1 MSSTPLRVA
10 IVGAGLMGRWHAA
23 AAARAG
29 GLVVA
34 VVDADPGRAAR
45 LARRHRARVTDLP
58 QLLAGRAVDA
68 VHVCTP
74 LDTHAAVVAAVIDA
88 GLPALVEKPLARDP
102 DETETLLRQA
112 EARRVVLCPVHQF
125 PFQSGARRLLATPSR
140 LGTILHVD
148 YVACSAGGLGRDAQ
162 TLAAIVADIL
172 PHPLSLLRRLLPRPL
187 HALPWQTV
195 RGGPGEFRASAQ
207 AGVTTIGLLVS
218 MGGRPTRNTL
228 RVLGTQATAHL
239 DLFHGFATVEPGDVS
254 RAGKIARP
262 FRHASATL
270 AGAAWNLIGR
280 TARLEP
286 AYPGLRELIREFYR
300 ALRYGG
306 RPPIDGDEI
315 RDVARTRAL
324 LTGGRA

>member
-1 MSSTPLRVA
+1 
-10 IVGAGLMGRWHAA
+10 MGRWHAA

-29 GLVVA
+29 ARVVA
-34 VVDADPGRAAR
+34 VADLDPARAAR
-45 LARRHRARVTDLP
+45 LARRHHARVTDLP
-58 QLLAGRAVDA
+58 QLLTGHGLDA

-74 LDTHAAVVAAVIDA
+74 VDTHAAVVAAVIRA

-102 DETETLLRQA
+102 DETEALLREA

-125 PFQSGARRLLATPSR
+125 PFQSGARRVLAAPAR
-140 LGTILHVD
+140 LGSILHVD
-148 YVACSAGGLGRDAQ
+148 YVACSAGGIGRTAQ
-162 TLAAIVADIL
+162 TLAAIVGDIL
-172 PHPLSLLRRLLPRPL
+172 PHPLSLLRRLLPGPL
-187 HALPWQTV
+187 HALPWQMI
-195 RGGPGEFRASAQ
+195 RPSPGELRASAQ
-207 AGVTTIGLLVS
+207 SGETAIGLVVS

-254 RAGKIARP
+254 RAGKVARP

-280 TARLEP
+280 AARLEP
-286 AYPGLRELIREFYR
+286 AYPGLRQLIREFYR
-300 ALRYGG
+300 ALRDGG

-315 RDVARTRAL
+315 RDIARTRAL
-324 LTGGRA
+324 LTGGGP